1 MDCGETVMTDL
12 DKLAPAVVA
21 LQAALIPVDKSASN
35 PFFKSKY
42 APLPE
47 VRAALQPLLAA
58 NNLALLTFPAIIDCP
73 DGPQNGLKFWLIHE
87 SGQHITGQWLLT
99 PAKRDP
105 QGEGADTTYKRRFG
119 EMAITGL
126 VADDDDDGHSASR
139 PAPQQLTAK
148 PVAKPP
154 AKVKSPA
161 DVKRDE
167 LKKLA
172 AEKGWTL
179 TQVADAYAKSVTS
192 ESGTAGELKVASAED
207 VEAFIMSLETGLV
220 TV

>member
-1 MDCGETVMTDL
+1 MIKMSEL
-12 DKLAPAVVA
+12 DKFAPAVVA

-47 VRAALQPLLAA
+47 VRAALQPLLAQ

-73 DGPQNGLKFWLIHE
+73 TGPQNGLKFWLIHE
-87 SGQHITGQWLLT
+87 SGQHITGEWLLT

-126 VADDDDDGHSASR
+126 VADDDDDGHAASR
-139 PAPQQLTAK
+139 PVQQPVKAVQK
-148 PVAKPP
+148 PS
-154 AKVKSPA
+154 SPA
-161 DVKRDE
+161 DVKRAE

-179 TQVADAYAKSVTS
+179 AQVADAYEKSIKIVDGV
-192 ESGTAGELKVASAED
+192 SGDLKTASAGD
-207 VEAFIMSLETGLV
+207 VAAFMVALEAGLV
-220 TV
+220 TI

>member
-1 MDCGETVMTDL
+1 MREL
-12 DKLAPAVVA
+12 DKIAPAIVA
-21 LQAALIPVDKSASN
+21 LQAALNPVDKSASN

-58 NNLALLTFPAIIDCP
+58 NDLALVTFPAIIRSD
-73 DGPQNGLKFWLIHE
+73 DGSIQNGLHFYLIHS
-87 SGQHITGQWLLT
+87 SGQYLDGQWVLT

-126 VADDDDDGHSASR
+126 VADEDDDGHRASYR
-139 PAPQQLTAK
+139 PAQEVIT
-148 PVAKPP
+148 P
-154 AKVKSPA
+154 AKRPQAKQAPKPKTEA

-167 LKKLA
+167 LREIAKHH
-172 AEKGWTL
+172 GWDL
-179 TQVADAYAKSVTS
+179 KQVAAKFA
-192 ESGTAGELKVASAED
+192 ETATKDGKPGDLKAATADE
-207 VEAFIMSLETGLV
+207 VEAFIVSLEAGVITL
-220 TV
+220 

>member
-1 MDCGETVMTDL
+1 M
-12 DKLAPAVVA
+12 VA
-21 LQAALIPVDKSASN
+21 LQAALAPVDKSASN

-73 DGPQNGLKFWLIHE
+73 TGPQNGLKFWLIHE
-87 SGQHITGQWLLT
+87 SGQYITGEWLLT

-126 VADDDDDGHSASR
+126 VADDDDDGHSASQR
-139 PAPQQLTAK
+139 PVQQSK
-148 PVAKPP
+148 PVAPPKPL
-154 AKVKSPA
+154 SPG
-161 DVKRDE
+161 DVKRAE

-179 TQVADAYAKSVTS
+179 TQVAAAYAESVS
-192 ESGTAGELKVASAED
+192 VDGKPGELKSASAED
-207 VEAFIMSLETGLV
+207 VEAFIVSLETGLV
-220 TV
+220 TI

>member
-1 MDCGETVMTDL
+1 MEL

-21 LQAALIPVDKSASN
+21 LQAALVPVDKSANN

-58 NNLALLTFPAIIDCP
+58 NQLALLTFPAIVEGP
-73 DGPQNGLKFWLIHE
+73 TGPQNGLKFWLIHE
-87 SGQHITGQWLLT
+87 SGQHLTGEWMLT

-126 VADDDDDGHSASR
+126 VADDDDDGHRASA
-139 PAPQQLTAK
+139 PPPVKQK
-148 PVAKPP
+148 PKTD
-154 AKVKSPA
+154 A
-161 DVKRDE
+161 DVKRDQLRAIALSQNWD
-167 LKKLA
+167 LKKVAALF
-172 AEKGWTL
+172 AEKVNGGGGNLATAN
-179 TQVADAYAKSVTS
+179 AD
-192 ESGTAGELKVASAED
+192 D
-207 VEAFIMSLETGLV
+207 IEAFITSLETGVL
-220 TV
+220 TVD